1 MNSQW
6 LCPEKSRN
14 SKWERRAWSFL
25 NLITYILTE
34 QRNLAPCQLLLSSAL
49 MQSIRCMHWFCSEAS
64 YILYFII
71 YSDCSFMVQSDFQK
85 LSSHIYIFEKLLTW
99 RGVSGDPYFS
109 KKKSLIFIGKSQ
121 GRQQC
126 SAWKGGKLH
135 NILYF
140 RSWGISLLF
149 SLMQASYSIMDL
161 LCKMSTICLFCI
173 CFMDYTYLN
182 KTDCGLKFSSQQR
195 YQFCYFTCSSRVC
208 VLQ

>member
-1 MNSQW
+1 MTVSGKIQKFKMR
-6 LCPEKSRN
+6 EKSMKLLKLDHLHPHWTEKPCTLSAFIVIRFDAKYTVYALILFWSILHFIFYHILRLQFYGSVRF
-14 SKWERRAWSFL
+14 SK
-25 NLITYILTE
+25 TVVT
-34 QRNLAPCQLLLSSAL
+34 
-49 MQSIRCMHWFCSEAS
+49 
-64 YILYFII
+64 
-71 YSDCSFMVQSDFQK
+71 
-85 LSSHIYIFEKLLTW
+85 HIHFWKLLTW

-173 CFMDYTYLN
+173 CFMDYTYLY